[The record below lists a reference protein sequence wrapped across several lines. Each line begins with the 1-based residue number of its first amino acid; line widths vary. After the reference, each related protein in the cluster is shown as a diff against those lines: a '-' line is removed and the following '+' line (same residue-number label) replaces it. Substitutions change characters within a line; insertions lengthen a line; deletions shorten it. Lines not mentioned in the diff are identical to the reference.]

1 MTRDTTLFPE
11 DDNGDVLWQMQEDG
25 DDLTEVHE
33 IEFTLAFPSKQQAEQ
48 CALHLLH
55 EEQRVSLHEDDND
68 EKQSSEWL
76 VVVYIHME
84 PEYQDIVD
92 LEQWFTKIA
101 EQYQGEYD
109 GWGCMAY
116 VYDEFEDVS
125 DTTQ

>member
-1 MTRDTTLFPE
+1 MTRDTALFPE

>member
-1 MTRDTTLFPE
+1 MTRDPNLFPE
-11 DDNGDVLWQMQEDG
+11 DDNGEILWQMQQDG

-33 IEFTLAFPSKQQAEQ
+33 IEFTLAFSNQQQAEQ

-55 EEQRVSLHEDDND
+55 EEQRISLHEDDNE
-68 EKQSSEWL
+68 EKQQAEWI

-92 LEQWFTKIA
+92 LEQWFSHIA
-101 EQYQGEYD
+101 QQYQGEYD

-116 VYDEFEDVS
+116 VYDEFEDAS
-125 DTTQ
+125 DTES

>member
-1 MTRDTTLFPE
+1 MTRDTALFPE

-33 IEFTLAFPSKQQAEQ
+33 IEFTLAFQSKQHAEQ

-76 VVVYIHME
+76 IVVYIHME

-92 LEQWFTKIA
+92 LEQWFTNIA
-101 EQYQGEYD
+101 EQYHGEYD

-125 DTTQ
+125 DTAQ

>member
-33 IEFTLAFPSKQQAEQ
+33 IEFSLAFPSKAQAEQ

-55 EEQRVSLHEDDND
+55 EEQRVSMHEDDND
-68 EKQSSEWL
+68 DQQDSDWI

-116 VYDEFEDVS
+116 VYDEFEDLP
-125 DTTQ
+125 DTEQ

>member
-1 MTRDTTLFPE
+1 MTRDTTLFPA

-33 IEFTLAFPSKQQAEQ
+33 IEFTLAFQDKQQAEQ

-68 EKQSSEWL
+68 EKQSSEWI

-92 LEQWFTKIA
+92 LEQWFSKIA

-125 DTTQ
+125 DTEQ